1 MNKNRKFIVCHR
13 PMKKHV
19 AFTVSLLLCFFFK
32 AEGQFDSTRIYFKLN
47 IDALDKKAQKAI
59 DSLVY
64 NDIVNS
70 KTTLLIV
77 GYADYLGTEEHN
89 KGLSERRSKSI
100 ATYLITLGIPENNI
114 KLCIGK
120 GEIDRSVK
128 LPEGYASDRRVDIVI
143 QKTAPQ
149 LKVIKSKS
157 PAANKSN
164 LSPAA
169 RIIADMKVGQAFR
182 LENIYFYMGRHVV
195 TEESYPQLDK
205 LYEILESNPTI
216 KIQIE
221 GHICCLRYGFDA
233 EDEDTHERLL
243 SVNRAKFI
251 YEYLAS
257 KGIDRDR
264 MSYKGFGRSKPM
276 VNPETTQKDQDMN
289 RRVEIRIMAK

>member
-1 MNKNRKFIVCHR
+1 MNKHVILIVFISVC
-13 PMKKHV
+13 MV
-19 AFTVSLLLCFFFK
+19 LK
-32 AEGQFDSTRIYFKLN
+32 AEGQFDSTKIYFKLN
-47 IDALDKKAQKAI
+47 VDALDKKAVKTI

-64 NDIVNS
+64 NDIINS

-77 GYADYLGTEEHN
+77 GYADYLGTEDHN
-89 KGLSERRSKSI
+89 KVLSERRSKSI
-100 ATYLITLGIPENNI
+100 ANQLITLGIPESNI

-128 LPEGYASDRRVDIVI
+128 LPEGYTADRRVDIVI
-143 QKTAPQ
+143 QKTIPQ
-149 LKVIKSKS
+149 LKKTKPQPVTTANANMS
-157 PAANKSN
+157 PAAK
-164 LSPAA
+164 
-169 RIIADMKVGQAFR
+169 IIAEMKVGQAFR

-205 LYEILESNPTI
+205 LYEILESNPNI

-251 YEYLAS
+251 YEYMAN

-264 MSYKGFGRSKPM
+264 MSYKGYGRSRPM
-276 VNPETTQKDQDMN
+276 VSPETTQKDQDMN